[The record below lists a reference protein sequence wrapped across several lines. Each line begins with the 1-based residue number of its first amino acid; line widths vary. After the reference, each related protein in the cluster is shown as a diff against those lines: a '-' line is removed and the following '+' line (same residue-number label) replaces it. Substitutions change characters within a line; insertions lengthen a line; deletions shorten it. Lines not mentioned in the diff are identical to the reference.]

1 MGDHVDEGVAD
12 ADDIESWLA
21 RHGRRRYRR
30 ALVTIRVVTVTET
43 PTLDPYRLPR
53 SATPRRYD
61 VELVPDLPAATFEG
75 RVRIDVELAEP
86 VDELVLNAVELEI
99 LEVSVDGS
107 DAGWRLEEETER
119 LFVVPLGGLQP
130 GVVTLVIAFTGVLND
145 KLRGFYR
152 STFRDGDGA
161 ERVIATTQMQ
171 ATDCRRAFPCW
182 DEPDFK
188 AVFGITLVIDPALVA
203 VSNGPEIARED
214 RPTGPSGP
222 RVAVRFADTMVMSTY
237 LVAFVVGPLE
247 ITDPVDVGGVPLRI
261 VHVPGKGHLTGM
273 GLDIGAFA
281 LSWFQDYYGISYP
294 SDKVDL
300 LALPDFAAGAMEN
313 LGCITFRESLLLID
327 PDTSTQAERQNVA
340 DVVAHEL
347 AHMWFGDLV
356 TMRWWNGIWLNEAF
370 ATFMELAACDA
381 YRPEWGR
388 WTLFGLER
396 SAAFET
402 DSLASTRSVEYEV
415 RSPADC
421 EGMFDVLTYQ
431 KGGALLR
438 MLEQYLG
445 EERFRQGVSHYLRR
459 HEYANTET
467 NDLWDAIEETSGEP
481 VRRMMDSWIWQPG
494 YPLVTAGLDGDA
506 VVLRQ
511 QRFAFG
517 DPGGA
522 GDVAAGAAASWLVP
536 VHVRAGNERVNALLD
551 QHDVRVPVADASAP
565 VIVNAGGHGFFRVA
579 YDDELRARLGAE
591 VLGGLSTLERYNLV
605 DDAWNEVVAGRLAAA
620 DFLTFVEGF
629 GAERELAVWQSIVVG
644 LRGLGRLLDDTA
656 YPAFQSRVR
665 ALLAPVVA
673 DLGEPADGEDDL
685 RRKLRGMLTATL
697 AVLGDDAAT
706 QARGA
711 ELYEASVAD
720 PAAVDP
726 ELVAAA
732 TSIVAAG
739 GGDSEYARMLDGYRN
754 GATPQDQLR
763 HLYALA
769 EFDREDLI
777 LRTCELAMSGEI
789 KTQNAPFLL
798 RTCVANRRHGASAW
812 RFVRQHWEQANTAFP
827 TNTIVRMID
836 SVRLLTDEAVAADV
850 QSFFA
855 EHPIQQAAKT
865 LEQVLERQRVNTAL
879 RAREADRFA
888 AALA

>member
-1 MGDHVDEGVAD
+1 
-12 ADDIESWLA
+12 
-21 RHGRRRYRR
+21 
-30 ALVTIRVVTVTET
+30 
-43 PTLDPYRLPR
+43 
-53 SATPRRYD
+53 
-61 VELVPDLPAATFEG
+61 
-75 RVRIDVELAEP
+75 
-86 VDELVLNAVELEI
+86 
-99 LEVSVDGS
+99 
-107 DAGWRLEEETER
+107 
-119 LFVVPLGGLQP
+119 
-130 GVVTLVIAFTGVLND
+130 
-145 KLRGFYR
+145 
-152 STFRDGDGA
+152 
-161 ERVIATTQMQ
+161 
-171 ATDCRRAFPCW
+171 
-182 DEPDFK
+182 
-188 AVFGITLVIDPALVA
+188 
-203 VSNGPEIARED
+203 
-214 RPTGPSGP
+214 
-222 RVAVRFADTMVMSTY
+222 
-237 LVAFVVGPLE
+237 
-247 ITDPVDVGGVPLRI
+247 
-261 VHVPGKGHLTGM
+261 
-273 GLDIGAFA
+273 
-281 LSWFQDYYGISYP
+281 
-294 SDKVDL
+294 
-300 LALPDFAAGAMEN
+300 
-313 LGCITFRESLLLID
+313 
-327 PDTSTQAERQNVA
+327 
-340 DVVAHEL
+340 
-347 AHMWFGDLV
+347 
-356 TMRWWNGIWLNEAF
+356 
-370 ATFMELAACDA
+370 
-381 YRPEWGR
+381 
-388 WTLFGLER
+388 
-396 SAAFET
+396 
-402 DSLASTRSVEYEV
+402 
-415 RSPADC
+415 
-421 EGMFDVLTYQ
+421 
-431 KGGALLR
+431 
-438 MLEQYLG
+438 
-445 EERFRQGVSHYLRR
+445 
-459 HEYANTET
+459 
-467 NDLWDAIEETSGEP
+467 
-481 VRRMMDSWIWQPG
+481 MMDSWIWQPG

-517 DPGGA
+517 DPSGA
-522 GDVAAGAAASWLVP
+522 GDLAAGAAASWLVP

-644 LRGLGRLLDDTA
+644 LRGLGRLLDDNA